1 MAFDANLK
9 KIQQSLMAKGY
20 DLGPTKDDGI
30 WGQYTAKA
38 VSDALAGTAPST
50 SNKSASVSPA
60 ASGTAAK
67 SAGTKG
73 WEDSNDRVFVSY
85 KTDPS
90 FIPDPDKTEL
100 QNQIRWEGQQKA
112 RGGYG
117 VSSTYRNY
125 DSSMTPQMNA
135 RYEYAKK
142 MARQG
147 YNDTEPNGAPDA
159 SPEEKAQADT
169 TAKAFGVQ
177 TNPNQAE
184 LNKRAFT
191 NENAELLAMLRIA
204 GLR

>member
-9 KIQQSLMAKGY
+9 KIQFDLMQKGY

-38 VSDALAGTAPST
+38 VSDALAGTPPSA
-50 SNKSASVSPA
+50 SSKSATTTAPA
-60 ASGTAAK
+60 ASGTASK

-90 FIPDPDKTEL
+90 FIPDPDRTEI

-112 RGGYG
+112 RSGFG
-117 VSSTYRNY
+117 VNSTYRNY
-125 DSSMTPQMNA
+125 DSSMSPQMNA
-135 RYEYAKK
+135 RHEYAKK

-159 SPEEKAQADT
+159 SPDEKAQADA

-184 LNKRAFT
+184 LNKQAF
-191 NENAELLAMLRIA
+191 NESAELLAMLKIA